1 MKRSSKK
8 RSIVRNVILAILA
21 VLVITVGIYLCFGGF
36 TTGKC
41 ADTEE
46 FSKYAKQVSEITVPE
61 DARII
66 ALGEATHGNAEF
78 QQLKLDVFKIMVE
91 KYGVRSFALEADC
104 GSCESANRYIHGGEG
119 TAEQAAAELGFQIYN
134 TDEMTQLLA
143 WMREYNEKAAKDEE
157 LIFYGFDMQSYDVT
171 YDYFI
176 EAAKTL
182 GTDTAELEQIWNT
195 EISENKYTSKQKA
208 DIIKKVKAELPYN
221 KNLDTVQ
228 AVHFADILLQNIELG
243 ETTDDI
249 QAGLA
254 LRDKLMSD
262 NVMWILEQEKA
273 RGNSR
278 VFISGHNGH
287 VDQFGSYDENNKYMG
302 HYLADEIGEASYFVI
317 GTDFYKTKNNMPKGD
332 KERTTFTAYS
342 HDPLAKASKKCGY
355 DISWLDFSKI
365 PENTDLYSECTGY
378 CYMGNLGENQIT
390 LLNRVI
396 MHAIPYSYRT
406 WGSPASMYD
415 GMIFV
420 TEAHPT
426 QIRNAL

>member
-1 MKRSSKK
+1 
-8 RSIVRNVILAILA
+8 
-21 VLVITVGIYLCFGGF
+21 
-36 TTGKC
+36 
-41 ADTEE
+41 
-46 FSKYAKQVSEITVPE
+46 
-61 DARII
+61 
-66 ALGEATHGNAEF
+66 
-78 QQLKLDVFKIMVE
+78 MVE

-119 TAEQAAAELGFQIYN
+119 TAEQAAAKLGFQIYN
-134 TDEMTQLLA
+134 TDEMAQLLR
-143 WMREYNEKAAKDEE
+143 WMREYNEKAVKDKE
-157 LIFYGFDMQSYDVT
+157 LCFYGFDMQSYDVT

-182 GTDTAELEQIWNT
+182 GADTAELEQIWNN
-195 EISENKYTSKQKA
+195 EDSDNKYTSQQKA
-208 DIIKKVKAELPYN
+208 DIINKVKSQLSDN

-228 AVHFADILLQNIELG
+228 AAHFADILVQNIELS
-243 ETTDDI
+243 ETMDNI

-254 LRDKLMSD
+254 LRDKLMSE
-262 NVMWILEQEKA
+262 NVMWILEQEKT

-278 VFISGHNGH
+278 IFISGHNGH
-287 VDQFGSYDENNKYMG
+287 VDQSGSYDEDNKFMG

-317 GTDFYKTKNNMPKGD
+317 GTDFYKTENNMPKGD
-332 KERTTFTAYS
+332 KERTTFSVYS
-342 HDPLAKASKKCGY
+342 HDPLAKAAKKCGY

-365 PENTDLYSECTGY
+365 PEKTTLYSECTGY

-396 MHAIPYSYRT
+396 MHAFPYSYRI

-426 QIRNAL
+426 QIRNTL